1 MPVFQ
6 VMNKKNFLIK
16 IVFAVFVILLLLSLI
31 APAVFP
37 QRTDIRSPRQETLLN
52 GLKVIMFSDPKS
64 DKVSLKLRI
73 NSGSAFDPQGK
84 EGVMKL
90 LSDNIFPSD
99 EARNLFAEDLGGSLS
114 IDTNYDYVQINATAR
129 PDQFLTMLDTVAN
142 AVSSIDVN
150 KETTAKLKAAQLAR
164 VQELEKNPVY
174 VADQSVAK
182 RLFGA
187 FPYGRPVDG
196 TAESIDKIG
205 YADLVDAKLRFFT
218 SDNATLAISGN
229 FDSNLAYRAARRLFG
244 GWLKADK
251 KTPSTFRQPDAPDA
265 TLQSVVLDGGGDK
278 ELRYAVRGVARNDAS
293 YAASEVLAEIM
304 RSRIAARS
312 GSDATVSVESDAHIL
327 PGNFVIRLSG
337 STVTPITSDPAQAI
351 AQILSA
357 RITDAEFQAARSAV
371 DARWRGTDAMDLW
384 LDVDTFKTAEPKNT
398 GLVVTLSD
406 VQTLADKI
414 SRSPVASVMVERL
427 AETNSVPK

>member
-1 MPVFQ
+1 
-6 VMNKKNFLIK
+6 MNKKNLLVK
-16 IVFAVFVILLLLSLI
+16 IVLAAFVILLLISLI

-37 QRTDIRSPRQETLLN
+37 QRADIRQPRQETLLN
-52 GLKVIMFSDPKS
+52 GLKVIMFSDPRS
-64 DKVSLKLRI
+64 DRVSLKLRI

-90 LSDNIFPSD
+90 LSDNIFPND
-99 EARNLFAEDLGGSLS
+99 EARNLFAEELGGSLA
-114 IDTNYDYVQINATAR
+114 IDTNYDYIQINATAR

-150 KETTAKLKAAQLAR
+150 KETTARLKAAQLTR
-164 VQELEKNPVY
+164 VQELEKNPAY

-182 RLFGA
+182 RLFGM

-196 TAESIDKIG
+196 TSASIDKIG

-244 GWLKADK
+244 GWIKADK
-251 KTPSTFRQPDAPDA
+251 KSPSTFRQPDAPDP

-278 ELRYAVRGVARNDAS
+278 ELRYAVRGVARNDAN
-293 YAASEVLAEIM
+293 YASSEVLAEIM
-304 RSRIAARS
+304 RARL
-312 GSDATVSVESDAHIL
+312 GVKNEGANVNVESDAHVL
-327 PGNFVIRLSG
+327 PGNFVIRISG
-337 STVTPITSDPAQAI
+337 RSVTTITNDPAQAV
-351 AQILSA
+351 AQVLTGK
-357 RITDAEFQAARSAV
+357 ITDAEFQAAKSVV
-371 DARWRGTDAMDLW
+371 DARRHDTDPMDLW
-384 LDVDTFKTAEPKNT
+384 LDVDTFKTGEPKNA
-398 GLVVTLSD
+398 GIVITLSD
-406 VQTLADKI
+406 VQNLADKV
-414 SRSPVASVMVERL
+414 SKLPVASVIVERL